1 MGFRQI
7 EYPGAVGIQFDI
19 RQILQIMF
27 LQSMSSRMGIHQL
40 PLLVID
46 IDRHQIRPDTAKSLQ
61 CLPGTSAAL
70 CQILLD
76 QTHDLLHI
84 SDVVRNGIG
93 SLSHRLFTAGMC
105 RLFHTSDIKR
115 KKVKSGPQQKQ
126 GNQSHH

>member
-1 MGFRQI
+1 
-7 EYPGAVGIQFDI
+7 
-19 RQILQIMF
+19 
-27 LQSMSSRMGIHQL
+27 MSSRMGIHQL
-40 PLLVID
+40 PLLIID

>member
-40 PLLVID
+40 PLLIID

-84 SDVVRNGIG
+84 SDVVRNGI
-93 SLSHRLFTAGMC
+93 
-105 RLFHTSDIKR
+105 
-115 KKVKSGPQQKQ
+115 
-126 GNQSHH
+126 